1 MRRSSSKSNY
11 SECSFGLA
19 WPLHYNMK
27 QTPLIEQHR
36 AHGAKLVD
44 FAGWNMPIQ
53 YASVVGEY
61 QTVRTHAGLFDVS
74 HMGRI
79 TVSGPGSLSFLQRM
93 TTNDVAQL
101 AVGQAH
107 YSMVCNERGG
117 IKDDIFVY
125 QTDESDYL
133 LCVNASNRDK
143 ILEWMTR
150 HRTTRDHCTLEDR
163 TSALAQI
170 AIQGPASRDV
180 LLDAGAE
187 GIAGLKMHHTCD
199 SRPAGIACFVAR
211 TGYSGELGYELN
223 VPASKAADLWTRLL
237 KTGEPRGLKPAGLG
251 ARDLLRL
258 EMGYLLYGNDIGEE
272 TTPLEASAEWTVNF
286 QKGDF
291 IGHRAL
297 QAQAQQGPIRR
308 FVAFEL
314 LEKSVPRHGFTIL
327 DLTSSQPIGE
337 VTSGNLSPL
346 LQKGIGLGYVSS
358 SHAKP
363 GTSIAIEIRGK
374 ILPATIVKPPFYKKH
389 KSG

>member
-1 MRRSSSKSNY
+1 
-11 SECSFGLA
+11 
-19 WPLHYNMK
+19 MK

-44 FAGWNMPIQ
+44 FAGWDMPIQ

-61 QTVRTHAGLFDVS
+61 QTVRTKAGLFDVS

-79 TVSGPGSLSFLQRM
+79 TVSGSDSLAFLQRM
-93 TTNDVAQL
+93 TTNDVAKL

-125 QTDESDYL
+125 RTNESDYL

-143 ILEWMTR
+143 IFGWMTG
-150 HRTTRDHCTLEDR
+150 HRTTSDRCVIEDR
-163 TSALAQI
+163 TFALAQI
-170 AIQGPASRDV
+170 AIQGPASRDI
-180 LLDAGAE
+180 LLDAGAD
-187 GIAGLKMHHTCD
+187 GIAGLKLHHSCE
-199 SRPAGIACFVAR
+199 SQPAGIACFVAR

-223 VPASKAADLWTRLL
+223 VSASKATDLWTQLL
-237 KTGEPRGLKPAGLG
+237 IKGESRGLKPAGLG

-258 EMGYLLYGNDIGEE
+258 EMGYLLYGNDIGEK
-272 TTPLEASAEWTVNF
+272 TTPIEADAEWTVSF
-286 QKGDF
+286 RKGDF
-291 IGHRAL
+291 IGRHAL
-297 QAQAQQGPIRR
+297 QAQVQQGPARR

-327 DLTSSQPIGE
+327 DPSSSQPIGE

-346 LQKGIGLGYVSS
+346 LQKGIGLGYVPSAF
-358 SHAKP
+358 AKP
-363 GTSIAIEIRGK
+363 GTAIAIEIRGK
-374 ILPATIVKPPFYKKH
+374 IIPAVIVKPPFYKKT
-389 KSG
+389 KS